1 MQVVSKLCLPVA
13 PHVAFCIHL
22 GTDFAYCLVFMQ
34 KIFLQILTWIKA
46 GGSSDSQVH
55 DASCGRQQI
64 NAVPPGTFISILEI
78 PDLSVSWLGGL

>member
-22 GTDFAYCLVFMQ
+22 GTDFVYCLVSVQ
-34 KIFLQILTWIKA
+34 KICLQILTWIKA
-46 GGSSDSQVH
+46 GGSSDAQVH

-64 NAVPPGTFISILEI
+64 NAAPFISILEI
-78 PDLSVSWLGGL
+78 PDLSVSWLGL